1 MTPPYWVGPCLP
13 PGFGPPPRPDR
24 RRPTLIIL
32 LVVLAFACVLL
43 QDGYDLHTALLGA
56 GGAGI
61 FAGEVARRVVNPA
74 WRRSGR

>member
-13 PGFGPPPRPDR
+13 PGVGPPRGPGR
-24 RRPTLIIL
+24 RWPTRIIL
-32 LVVLAFACVLL
+32 IVVLAFACVLL
-43 QDGYDLHTALLGA
+43 QDGYDLHAALLGA

-74 WRRSGR
+74 RRCSGR